1 MPVFRRHAGGF
12 SLLEVMLATA
22 LLAAGIALAFGT
34 LLNAGRA
41 TERAETMAQR
51 NERLRAV
58 QAFLRRQIDGAL
70 AMPYEF
76 ETGTG
81 EATVF
86 EVDRDLLRFVAP
98 MPGYLSRGGPYVQ
111 TFRLRRGA
119 DGMRLEFEHQLL
131 TPDGP
136 IDSERE
142 PEVLLEGIAEGGFE
156 VRTLG
161 EEGDPGNWTEDWDRP
176 GEMPR
181 LVKVELR
188 LRDPGASWP
197 TLVAAPR
204 LAASMTAQPMGGAV
218 GDGGDGQ

>member
-1 MPVFRRHAGGF
+1 MKRAAGF
-12 SLLEVMLATA
+12 SLIEVMLATA
-22 LLAAGIALAFGT
+22 LLAAGLALAFGA
-34 LLNAGRA
+34 LVNATRA

-58 QAFLRRQIDGAL
+58 QAFLRKQIDGAL
-70 AMPYEF
+70 AIPYDF
-76 ETGTG
+76 EPGTG

-86 EVDRDLLRFVAP
+86 EADRDLLKFVAP

-119 DGMRLEFEHQLL
+119 DGLRLEFEHQLL

-136 IDSERE
+136 IENERE
-142 PEVLLEGIAEGGFE
+142 PEILLEGIADGGFE
-156 VRTLG
+156 VRTLTEQG
-161 EEGDPGNWTEDWDRP
+161 EPGEWLDDWDRS

-181 LVKVELR
+181 LVKLELR
-188 LRDPGASWP
+188 MRDPGATWP

-204 LAASMTAQPMGGAV
+204 LAASVTEQPVAATVAEGEGG
-218 GDGGDGQ
+218 Q

>member
-1 MPVFRRHAGGF
+1 MKRSPGF
-12 SLLEVMLATA
+12 SLIEVMLATA
-22 LLAAGIALAFGT
+22 LLAAGLALAFGA
-34 LLNAGRA
+34 LVNATRA

-70 AMPYEF
+70 AMPYQF

-86 EVDRDLLRFVAP
+86 EVDRDLLKFVAP

-111 TFRLRRGA
+111 TFRLKRGA

-136 IDSERE
+136 IESERE
-142 PEVLLEGIAEGGFE
+142 PEILLEGIAEGGFE

-161 EEGDPGNWTEDWDRP
+161 SEGEPGNWLDDWDRP

-181 LVKVELR
+181 LVKLELR
-188 LRDPGASWP
+188 LREPGASWP

-204 LAASMTAQPMGGAV
+204 LAASMTAQPMGGIVA
-218 GDGGDGQ
+218 GDGEEQ